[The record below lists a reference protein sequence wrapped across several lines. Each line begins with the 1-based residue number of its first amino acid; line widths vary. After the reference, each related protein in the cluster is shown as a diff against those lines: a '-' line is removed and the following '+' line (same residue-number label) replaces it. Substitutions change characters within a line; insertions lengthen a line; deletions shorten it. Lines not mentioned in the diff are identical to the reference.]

1 MKTTLRIAAITAV
14 STFLILAS
22 VARAG
27 NPPEFL
33 KVGKT
38 YTIFYQADQFKVKI
52 IELVDENWAKVEYI
66 EGNQNRTGWLNLS
79 QLREIDAAN

>member
-1 MKTTLRIAAITAV
+1 MKPILRIAAITAV
-14 STFLILAS
+14 STFLVMAS
-22 VARAG
+22 AAKAG
-27 NPPEFL
+27 PSPGFL

-52 IELVDENWAKVEYI
+52 IELVDENWASVVYI

-79 QLREIDAAN
+79 QVREIDAAN